1 MEHALAITNGK
12 IWGTHA
18 RRDAGDGVSS
28 SQTKIRGYRLRRFSL
43 SMYGLTRRIT
53 GQAISFPK
61 QFFMRLPN
69 PLLLGAV
76 YGLSEL
82 YLAVTRR
89 SRTQAVSYDCR
100 SLILLW
106 TVIIASL
113 WLGIQMVWLLPG
125 AAVPFRGGLYVFG
138 FIFFLG
144 GLALRWYSIGYLGRY
159 FTVDVSISAEH
170 KLIASGPYRYIR
182 HPTYAGALLAFVGL
196 GFCFGNWLSILFLTV
211 PIIGAFLWR
220 IRIEE
225 NALSEALGTDYRV
238 YMERTKRLIPWI
250 Y

>member
-1 MEHALAITNGK
+1 M
-12 IWGTHA
+12 
-18 RRDAGDGVSS
+18 
-28 SQTKIRGYRLRRFSL
+28 
-43 SMYGLTRRIT
+43 
-53 GQAISFPK
+53 
-61 QFFMRLPN
+61 MRLPN
-69 PLLLGAV
+69 PLLLGAI

-89 SRTQAVSYDCR
+89 SRAQAVSQDRR

-106 TVIIASL
+106 TVIAVSL
-113 WLGIQMVWLLPG
+113 WLGIQMIWLFPSVT
-125 AAVPFRGGLYVFG
+125 VPYPRGFYLFG
-138 FIFFLG
+138 FILFLG

-159 FTVDVSISAEH
+159 FTVDVSISNEH
-170 KLIASGPYRYIR
+170 KLIDSGPYRYIR
-182 HPTYAGALLAFVGL
+182 HPSYTGALLAFVGL

-225 NALSEALGTDYRV
+225 RALTKALGEDYRTYV
-238 YMERTKRLIPWI
+238 GRTKRLIPGV